1 MSNPNTWAGT
11 DKTSSSGESNLYT
24 KLYIPYRNKLNA
36 IQSEITLRQNELDTI
51 TDLQN
56 DVITLRNTTQDNLN
70 FEKYLGTDLLN
81 EFNSFRREDK
91 YSNDNYISDGLS
103 NSEIFKKLKNLLI
116 LLKRKFTN
124 QQNYNTLFLVV

>member
-1 MSNPNTWAGT
+1 M
-11 DKTSSSGESNLYT
+11 
-24 KLYIPYRNKLNA
+24 
-36 IQSEITLRQNELDTI
+36 TLRQNELDI
-51 TDLQN
+51 IADLQN

-103 NSEIFKKLKNLLI
+103 NSEIFKKAQEFIDTAEKEIYKSAELQHSISCSLKNLLI
-116 LLKRKFTN
+116 IQKFKPIVEYFEVGN
-124 QQNYNTLFLVV
+124 WIRCLVDDVIYKL